1 MGAYLSLR
9 GVRPDLILSAGSLR
23 AQRTADSLASSLEY
37 RGKIHYLK
45 ELYRA
50 DPQTV
55 LDLIAMQDDEV
66 ETMFLILHN
75 PEISEV
81 ANILGRDHFGK
92 IPALGIVSLDL
103 PTDSWSALTEK
114 IEGETDFFIFPKQ
127 FRYFMPRQIRAVL
140 GHP

>member
-9 GVRPDLILSAGSLR
+9 EIRPDLILSAGSLR

-37 RGKIHYLK
+37 QGKIHYLK

-55 LDLIAMQDDEV
+55 LDLIAMQDDEI
-66 ETMFLILHN
+66 ETIFLILHN

-92 IPALGIVSLDL
+92 IPALGIVALDF
-103 PTDSWSALTEK
+103 PAESWSAVTEK
-114 IEGETDFFIFPKQ
+114 TEGETDFFIFPKQ